1 MCSRCF
7 EQCTKS
13 EIEQPEV
20 DRLWALFRTAYEQYQ
35 SEIINGDKLYGRY
48 VNDFISYHL
57 PVFSSDEH
65 VIRRHV
71 MHVNAMHEL
80 LTERVDLVKKY
91 FDKDDFSFA
100 DYEIMYKEFNTVGIV
115 RQQAELIACFNEK
128 QISLITEFVN
138 EANLFMEPVN
148 ERTLGAFFNCS
159 LEYPLVASNASSF
172 LLLLNMLYKN
182 KLVSFGWQKLVAN
195 KGLLKSNRGRQTM
208 SKTAISSRIAEQM
221 TRFPYTGNGP
231 YSMLIKQLKECM

>member
-1 MCSRCF
+1 
-7 EQCTKS
+7 
-13 EIEQPEV
+13 
-20 DRLWALFRTAYEQYQ
+20 
-35 SEIINGDKLYGRY
+35 
-48 VNDFISYHL
+48 
-57 PVFSSDEH
+57 
-65 VIRRHV
+65 

-100 DYEIMYKEFNTVGIV
+100 DCTRSDGHMLSVCDSFV

-182 KLVSFGWQKLVAN
+182 KLVSFGWQKLVAD